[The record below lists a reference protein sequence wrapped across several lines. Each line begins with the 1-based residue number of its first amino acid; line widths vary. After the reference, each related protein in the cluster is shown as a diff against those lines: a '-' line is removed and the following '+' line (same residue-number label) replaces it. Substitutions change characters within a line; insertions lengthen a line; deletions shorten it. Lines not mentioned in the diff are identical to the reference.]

1 MYNLLLDGETSNPAS
16 IILIVVML
24 VAIVALFVFSSISNK
39 KKQKEAQNMVN
50 ALKIGDRVKTIGG
63 ICGFVAEINDVE
75 NTFVLETGTDD
86 KKSYVKFDKGAI
98 YQTAPAQGNCVAAPA
113 EEKKEEEVLPEEAK
127 EDKLA
132 KAEETE
138 TTVENVETAPEAA
151 AEEVVEQKAEENPAP
166 KKTTAKKTTAKKTTT
181 KKSTSKKTTAEKTK

>member
-113 EEKKEEEVLPEEAK
+113 EEKKVEEVLPEEAK
-127 EDKLA
+127 EDKPA
-132 KAEETE
+132 KAEEVE
-138 TTVENVETAPEAA
+138 TTVENVETAPEAE